1 MKIIS
6 IKRIDKYL
14 DKKRLGANDHTS
26 NATEK
31 ESKLSAARKFLDLK
45 TLNQGL
51 SKHIVKDD
59 MPVY

>member
-6 IKRIDKYL
+6 IKKLEEYL
-14 DKKRLGANDHTS
+14 DKKRLGANDHKS
-26 NATEK
+26 NATEIEGK
-31 ESKLSAARKFLDLK
+31 RSAARKFLDFK
-45 TLNQGL
+45 FLNRGP